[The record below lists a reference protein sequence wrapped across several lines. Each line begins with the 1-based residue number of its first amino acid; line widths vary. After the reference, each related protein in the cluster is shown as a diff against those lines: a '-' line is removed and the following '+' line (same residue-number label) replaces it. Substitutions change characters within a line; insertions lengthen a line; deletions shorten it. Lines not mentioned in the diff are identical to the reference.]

1 MAAPASA
8 SLSAPA
14 QQIAERATSDEPTTS
29 VELNTLS
36 PHQPSSTEP
45 ATTSSLP
52 PTTSATPAAP
62 TPPPADTAPAPAPA
76 SPTSRP
82 HAAPRAETEAI
93 GPSTD
98 TPTPA
103 ADPSG
108 GPAVI
113 ITLLV
118 TAGTK
123 HPYRVDAK
131 YLRKRGVEVEGMDP
145 FNVSVYQLKELI
157 LRDWREEWEP
167 RPSSPNAIRLIHFG
181 RYLEDN
187 AYLKDCRFNP
197 SSPNVVHMTV
207 KPPELADDEDAH
219 ASKAQKGS
227 RTRSDRG
234 DDERTAGYDA
244 EEAPPL
250 LDVYIPSGR
259 LGWLPAVLR
268 RWESEENEGVA
279 AAS

>member
-1 MAAPASA
+1 M
-8 SLSAPA
+8 
-14 QQIAERATSDEPTTS
+14 
-29 VELNTLS
+29 
-36 PHQPSSTEP
+36 
-45 ATTSSLP
+45 
-52 PTTSATPAAP
+52 
-62 TPPPADTAPAPAPA
+62 
-76 SPTSRP
+76 
-82 HAAPRAETEAI
+82 
-93 GPSTD
+93 
-98 TPTPA
+98 PTPA

-187 AYLKDCRFNP
+187 AYLKGKPAPIPGRPSAARHRQLTLSQIAASTLVLPTSSTWP
-197 SSPNVVHMTV
+197 SSPPSSPTTTTPTPPKRKRAPGRGATEVMT
-207 KPPELADDEDAH
+207 
-219 ASKAQKGS
+219 
-227 RTRSDRG
+227 
-234 DDERTAGYDA
+234 
-244 EEAPPL
+244 
-250 LDVYIPSGR
+250 SGR
-259 LGWLPAVLR
+259 LGVGVSF
-268 RWESEENEGVA
+268 SE
-279 AAS
+279 

>member
-62 TPPPADTAPAPAPA
+62 K
-76 SPTSRP
+76 
-82 HAAPRAETEAI
+82 AI

-234 DDERTAGYDA
+234 DDERTAGSDEEQDDA